1 MVLQGL
7 PVPEECVA
15 NLFREGVD
23 LRSVLGLAQTSGG
36 LESGRIDLLGLFG
49 ENPAGHYWISPART
63 AASRP
68 HLWPLPAAQP
78 SRSFSRCAWEEAAE
92 EYGRLLLDWVSG
104 GYRASRQANPGPG
117 ALLSP
122 DDH

>member
-23 LRSVLGLAQTSGG
+23 LRSVIGLAQTSGG

-49 ENPAGHYWISPART
+49 ENPAGA
-63 AASRP
+63 
-68 HLWPLPAAQP
+68 
-78 SRSFSRCAWEEAAE
+78 
-92 EYGRLLLDWVSG
+92 LLDFTRTNCSLTATSLAIASGTAVKIVQQMRVGGSSRGIRPPAPRLGQRRVSRLAAG
-104 GYRASRQANPGPG
+104 
-117 ALLSP
+117 
-122 DDH
+122 